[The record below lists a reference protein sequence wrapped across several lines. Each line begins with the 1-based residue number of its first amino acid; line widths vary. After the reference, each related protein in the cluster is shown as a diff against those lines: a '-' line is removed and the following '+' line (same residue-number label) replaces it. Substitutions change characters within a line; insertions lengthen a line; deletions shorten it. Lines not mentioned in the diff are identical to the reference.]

1 MENPIN
7 DPSQPLNPG
16 VANPPS
22 KSSSR
27 WKRAVLAGLLSL
39 LFPGM
44 GQLYNRQPRKGLGFA
59 LISLGL
65 AMMMVKTRLLF
76 TFSTMVIAILALL
89 LWKLFVAAEAAY
101 VAAVGNKP
109 ELPIPLP
116 PLTYPLI
123 AIVLFVAVVFQSP
136 DKLRSETGFAAF
148 KISSSSMCPTLCL
161 GERVVADIHA
171 YKSNSPQRGDVILI
185 KHASSDALF
194 VKRVIGVA
202 GDTVGPGSDGAV
214 LVNGQSFSP
223 PVACA
228 PIVWQKKDPADY
240 SVFQTITVPDGSF
253 FVVGDN
259 LSNSFDSR
267 IPDFG
272 AVKQNMV
279 RGQPLYIYWSSVN
292 SRVGCYLR

>member
-1 MENPIN
+1 MTNPASN
-7 DPSQPLNPG
+7 LSQSQGLLVPDSQ
-16 VANPPS
+16 S
-22 KSSSR
+22 KPSSR
-27 WKRAVLAGLLSL
+27 WKNAALAGLLSL
-39 LFPGM
+39 VFPGI
-44 GQLYNRQPRKGLGFA
+44 GQLYNRQPRKGFGLA
-59 LISLGL
+59 LISFGL
-65 AMMMVKTRLLF
+65 ALMTVRTRVLF
-76 TFSTMVIAILALL
+76 TFSTMVITILALL

-101 VAAVGNKP
+101 TGATGKMAEP
-109 ELPIPLP
+109 SIPLRRI
-116 PLTYPLI
+116 TYPLLVI
-123 AIVLFVAVVFQSP
+123 AFFVAALFPSRDQ
-136 DKLRSETGFAAF
+136 LRSETGFAAF
-148 KISSSSMCPTLCL
+148 KIPSTSMCPTLCL

-202 GDTVGPGSDGAV
+202 GDTVGPSSGGAI

-228 PIVWQKKDPADY
+228 PIVWQKKNPADY

-259 LSNSFDSR
+259 LTNSFDSR

-272 AVKQNMV
+272 AVTQGMV
-279 RGQPLYIYWSSVN
+279 RGKPLYIYWSPVN
-292 SRVGCYLR
+292 SRVGCSLR

>member
-7 DPSQPLNPG
+7 DPRKPLTPPA
-16 VANPPS
+16 ANPAS

-44 GQLYNRQPRKGLGFA
+44 GQLYNRQPRKGLGLA
-59 LISLGL
+59 LISFVL
-65 AMMMVKTRLLF
+65 AMMTLKTRLFF
-76 TFSTMVIAILALL
+76 TFSTMVITILAQL
-89 LWKLFVAAEAAY
+89 LWKLIVAAEAAY
-101 VAAVGNKP
+101 VAASRKQP
-109 ELPIPLP
+109 ESPIPLP
-116 PLTYPLI
+116 RLTYPSL
-123 AIVLFVAVVFQSP
+123 AIVFFGAVVFPSP
-136 DKLRSETGFAAF
+136 NQLRSETGFAAF
-148 KISSSSMCPTLCL
+148 KIPSTSMCPTLCL
-161 GERVVADIHA
+161 GERVVADTHA
-171 YKSNSPQRGDVILI
+171 YKSRSPQRGDVILM
-185 KHASSDALF
+185 KHTSSDALF

-202 GDTVGPGSDGAV
+202 GDTVGPGPDGAI
-214 LVNGQSFSP
+214 LVNGQPFSP

-228 PIVWQKKDPADY
+228 PIFWQKKEPADY

-259 LSNSFDSR
+259 LTNSFDSR

-272 AVKQNMV
+272 AVKQDMV
-279 RGQPLYIYWSSVN
+279 RGKPLYIYWSPVN